1 LNAVHGTYWVIRG
14 GGEFNTDNL
23 INVGGGGEFDWI
35 WDADNTTLD
44 TRPRNFFTED
54 TTIDLIWRATDVPG
68 TWENRLWLYSE
79 GWTEEHAT
87 VTAQLSTTATGQLLR
102 FETRSGEVTDGHDF
116 VLEKTD
122 YVHTNFEIDTSDNE
136 VKVTIDGED
145 LGTYSYTGADPPT
158 WGPDDFLTLLGG
170 PLEVAYIRVQTVAPP
185 ALEGD
190 VNEDCIVDV
199 ADLIL
204 VRNALAGDTTV
215 DADVNGDGSVDLT
228 SYSCATARETYAT
241 KQLGRSSIDKN

>member
-1 LNAVHGTYWVIRG
+1 
-14 GGEFNTDNL
+14 
-23 INVGGGGEFDWI
+23 
-35 WDADNTTLD
+35 
-44 TRPRNFFTED
+44 
-54 TTIDLIWRATDVPG
+54 
-68 TWENRLWLYSE
+68 
-79 GWTEEHAT
+79 
-87 VTAQLSTTATGQLLR
+87 
-102 FETRSGEVTDGHDF
+102 VTDGHDF

-215 DADVNGDGSVDLT
+215 DADVNGDGSVDL
-228 SYSCATARETYAT
+228 SDLVFVRNRQGNVC
-241 KQLGRSSIDKN
+241 D